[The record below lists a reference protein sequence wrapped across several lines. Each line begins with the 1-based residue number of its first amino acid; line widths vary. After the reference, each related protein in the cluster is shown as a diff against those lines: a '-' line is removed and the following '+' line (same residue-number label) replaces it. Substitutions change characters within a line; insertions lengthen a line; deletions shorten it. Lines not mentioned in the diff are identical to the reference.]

1 MTHVRFPLLPEE
13 SSRLSRGPYRH
24 RLMELMEE
32 WLPPHNFWPALNGC
46 RDVVFFLFKL
56 DILLLG
62 NKFLSNFSNS
72 FVWFYGRLKIL
83 RYWQKKSNN
92 NLRTGVRI
100 WNITHSL
107 FTISDRRGKFKR
119 INIFMR
125 ICVQERERAH
135 EQNRLIPLPSLSQNG
150 IKTSEADVH
159 QALLYTSLTRIV
171 EGNGREYI
179 SSPPEEGEI
188 KFPSCLSREEQLEEI
203 WIFDGRKS
211 SSSANFDITMETSR
225 VQEILSPDII

>member
-1 MTHVRFPLLPEE
+1 MLF
-13 SSRLSRGPYRH
+13 
-24 RLMELMEE
+24 
-32 WLPPHNFWPALNGC
+32 F
-46 RDVVFFLFKL
+46 FFLNWTFCCL
-56 DILLLG
+56 EI
-62 NKFLSNFSNS
+62 NFSQV
-72 FVWFYGRLKIL
+72 FLIRLFDFMEDWKY
-83 RYWQKKSNN
+83 YWQRKSNN

-107 FTISDRRGKFKR
+107 FTISDRRRKFKR

-159 QALLYTSLTRIV
+159 QILLYTSLTRIV

-179 SSPPEEGEI
+179 SSSPPEEGEI

>member
-1 MTHVRFPLLPEE
+1 MYVFETLL
-13 SSRLSRGPYRH
+13 
-24 RLMELMEE
+24 
-32 WLPPHNFWPALNGC
+32 
-46 RDVVFFLFKL
+46 
-56 DILLLG
+56 I
-62 NKFLSNFSNS
+62 
-72 FVWFYGRLKIL
+72 
-83 RYWQKKSNN
+83 RYLQFQRN
-92 NLRTGVRI
+92 
-100 WNITHSL
+100 
-107 FTISDRRGKFKR
+107 RRGKFKR

-159 QALLYTSLTRIV
+159 QTLLYTSLTRIV

-179 SSPPEEGEI
+179 SSSPPEEGEI

>member
-1 MTHVRFPLLPEE
+1 MIATSQFLTGVKRM
-13 SSRLSRGPYRH
+13 SRCC
-24 RLMELMEE
+24 
-32 WLPPHNFWPALNGC
+32 FF
-46 RDVVFFLFKL
+46 FFLNWIFCCL
-56 DILLLG
+56 EI
-62 NKFLSNFSNS
+62 NFSQI
-72 FVWFYGRLKIL
+72 FLIRLFDFMEDWKY
-83 RYWQKKSNN
+83 YWQRKSNN

-159 QALLYTSLTRIV
+159 QTLLYTSLTRIV

-179 SSPPEEGEI
+179 SSSPPEEGEI
-188 KFPSCLSREEQLEEI
+188 KFPSAYPARNNSRKFGYSTGESRRRRPTLI
-203 WIFDGRKS
+203 SRWKLAGSRKS
-211 SSSANFDITMETSR
+211 CPRI
-225 VQEILSPDII
+225 